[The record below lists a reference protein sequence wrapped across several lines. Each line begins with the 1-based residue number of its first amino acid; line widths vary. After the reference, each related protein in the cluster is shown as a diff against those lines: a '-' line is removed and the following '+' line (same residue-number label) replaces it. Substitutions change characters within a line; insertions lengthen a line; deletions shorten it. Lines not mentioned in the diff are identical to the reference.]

1 VVIFRSGWKHNCRT
15 RCACRVSVIVVFVAP
30 MALSVFQIP
39 VGRRR
44 SMWPMRLLC
53 DDTDLGCEQRIS
65 LFADAAVSILALRLQ
80 AAASA
85 ALH

>member
-1 VVIFRSGWKHNCRT
+1 
-15 RCACRVSVIVVFVAP
+15 
-30 MALSVFQIP
+30 
-39 VGRRR
+39 
-44 SMWPMRLLC
+44 LC